1 MLEILRGLVIE
12 NDFVC
17 NVALFYTQVWRYFQ
31 FKLWDLTHRTWELQK
46 LSNCVAVVL
55 IQHWQVKYWWQG
67 GKISFIWYS
76 FFRASMANW
85 LDFIFQMGKIEVK
98 IYIYFWKLIFYDLRN
113 SIWHICRIAIKLIN
127 GSFKF

>member
-1 MLEILRGLVIE
+1 MFEILRGLVIE

-17 NVALFYTQVWRYFQ
+17 NVALFYTQVWRYFL
-31 FKLWDLTHRTWELQK
+31 FKLWAWHIGRENYRSWVTALRLF
-46 LSNCVAVVL
+46 L

-67 GKISFIWYS
+67 GRISFIWYS

-113 SIWHICRIAIKLIN
+113 PIWHICRIAIKLIN